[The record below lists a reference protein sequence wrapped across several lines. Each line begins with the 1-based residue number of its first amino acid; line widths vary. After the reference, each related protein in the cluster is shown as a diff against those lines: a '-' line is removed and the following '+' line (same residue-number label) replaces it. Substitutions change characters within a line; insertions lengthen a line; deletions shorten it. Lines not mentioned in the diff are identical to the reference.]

1 MESIKKSKKE
11 VEKGLT
17 NWDKA
22 GILTK
27 LSARAGGGTE
37 KEVKSLK
44 KRLDKAQETVVT

>member
-11 VEKGLT
+11 DEKGLT
-17 NWDKA
+17 NWGKA

-27 LSARAGGGTE
+27 LSARVGGGTE

-44 KRLDKAQETVVT
+44 KDLTKHRKLW